1 MSLDDDDDDD
11 DDFLVRVQVK
21 ILKMNTTLRTWLE
34 EQVLVYT
41 VWTGNT
47 RILNISESVEIWAN
61 VSKCLSIS
69 VTKNLTL
76 WIYLNMRETWG
87 ALISSKYA

>member
-1 MSLDDDDDDD
+1 MSLDDDDDD
-11 DDFLVRVQVK
+11 FLVKIQVK
-21 ILKMNTTLRTWLE
+21 ILKMNATLRTWLE
-34 EQVLVYT
+34 VQVLVYT

-47 RILNISESVEIWAN
+47 RILNILESVEVWAN

-87 ALISSKYA
+87 ALISQSSKYA